1 MLFIS
6 LFFFFHIQIMVRDL
20 HYIQGSKTLP
30 KVLPP
35 LEEKESVL
43 KHSGKCV
50 DHVSLWDLAI

>member
-1 MLFIS
+1 MFVS
-6 LFFFFHIQIMVRDL
+6 MIQIMVSDL

-35 LEEKESVL
+35 LEQKESVL

-50 DHVSLWDLAI
+50 DHVSLWDWLFKNC